1 MPVTSCCDGIAHIRS
16 CDSNGTSAKRPLD
29 DGSNFRTVRHPDYT
43 STRAGSHGRLEG
55 ARPLLQL
62 STGPAEV
69 PVEALPDAPAA
80 LAVGLR
86 QVDDSRP
93 TEGKCSFSMLPC
105 RHSRTAS
112 CTCMSC
118 GSTRR
123 PILRA
128 PCSRGSVSNQPPLRV
143 PELVHRPK
151 GIAWT
156 DAPLVCRA
164 RRSASS
170 TLCRYE

>member
-1 MPVTSCCDGIAHIRS
+1 MPVTSCCDGIVHIRS
-16 CDSNGTSAKRPLD
+16 CDSSGTSARRPLD
-29 DGSNFRTVRHPDYT
+29 DGNSSRTVRHPEYT

-55 ARPLLQL
+55 ARPPLQL
-62 STGPAEV
+62 STGPAGV
-69 PVEALPDAPAA
+69 PAEAPPDAPAA

-93 TEGKCSFSMLPC
+93 TEGRCSSSRSPR
-105 RHSRTAS
+105 RHSKTAS

-118 GSTRR
+118 GNIRR

-128 PCSRGSVSNQPPLRV
+128 LCSRGSVSSQPSPRV
-143 PELVHRPK
+143 PELMRRPK

-156 DAPLVCRA
+156 DVPLVCRA

-170 TLCRYE
+170 TLGRYE